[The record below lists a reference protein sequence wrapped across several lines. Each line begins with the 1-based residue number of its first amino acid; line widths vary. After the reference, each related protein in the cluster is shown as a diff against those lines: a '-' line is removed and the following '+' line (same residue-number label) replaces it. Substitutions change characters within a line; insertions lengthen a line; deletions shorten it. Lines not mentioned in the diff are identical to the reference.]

1 MVLLTHFAF
10 NHLISINYKNFFLS
24 YASYYWYRYSLW
36 GKMVILILLAISGFL
51 GKRSDEIKKNL
62 TALADKYPDLRD
74 AYNVKIESAF
84 NFQQNYQ
91 NRELVVQIL
100 NDLEKT
106 FDEMERTLKKVT
118 EGK

>member
-1 MVLLTHFAF
+1 
-10 NHLISINYKNFFLS
+10 
-24 YASYYWYRYSLW
+24 
-36 GKMVILILLAISGFL
+36 MVILILLAFSGSL
-51 GKRSDEIKKNL
+51 GKRYDEIKKNL

-91 NRELVVQIL
+91 NRELVVQVL

-106 FDEMERTLKKVT
+106 FDEMERTLKKVI
-118 EGK
+118 EGKWRFYHNGNLIIINLSLGQQ

>member
-1 MVLLTHFAF
+1 
-10 NHLISINYKNFFLS
+10 
-24 YASYYWYRYSLW
+24 
-36 GKMVILILLAISGFL
+36 MVILILLAFSGSL

>member
-1 MVLLTHFAF
+1 
-10 NHLISINYKNFFLS
+10 
-24 YASYYWYRYSLW
+24 
-36 GKMVILILLAISGFL
+36 MVILILLAISGFL
-51 GKRSDEIKKNL
+51 GKRYEIKKNL

>member
-1 MVLLTHFAF
+1 MKTQDRVKHMILSTVQSITFIIHSFF
-10 NHLISINYKNFFLS
+10 DIMHLIIFYN
-24 YASYYWYRYSLW
+24 
-36 GKMVILILLAISGFL
+36 LILMHVFSGL
-51 GKRSDEIKKNL
+51 GKRFDEIKKKL
-62 TALADKYPDLRD
+62 TGLADKYPDLRD

-106 FDEMERTLKKVT
+106 FDEIERTLKKVT

>member
-1 MVLLTHFAF
+1 
-10 NHLISINYKNFFLS
+10 
-24 YASYYWYRYSLW
+24 
-36 GKMVILILLAISGFL
+36 MVILILLAISGFL
-51 GKRSDEIKKNL
+51 GKRYEIKKNL

-74 AYNVKIESAF
+74 AYNVKIESAL